1 MPLSRGPHLQCLYRP
16 LANRTHMG
24 IVHREAFTKTRDYA
38 VLVRV
43 SKSNRNAMQ
52 GYLVIRD
59 TCFMQIVAGYGI
71 HSMISGSKSG

>member
-1 MPLSRGPHLQCLYRP
+1 MTLTPGPHLKYTHCTLT
-16 LANRTHMG
+16 NGTHMG

-43 SKSNRNAMQ
+43 SKSSRNAIH
-52 GYLVIRD
+52 GYPVIHD